1 MGSLVPF
8 PQKLRVVLIED
19 SPSTAAIIIEELS
32 RRQGYRVCH
41 YVNGEEF
48 FARYN
53 FRRSPDIFLVDSL
66 ICDREGNLLT
76 SGVEIVSRL
85 KARRKYAN
93 VPVIM
98 MSTAGDE
105 REPSFAQMVDSY
117 YYQQKISGLM
127 AGAADVI
134 YKPHG
139 LDTARDPA
147 SFPIAELVHKI
158 RVLTQSRIL
167 QQELRRANR
176 QLRRKNRE
184 LAALNRNYLNVL
196 SFVSHEFRNSLVIIG
211 GFLRRLSRSLDGGKE
226 RRDMD
231 TIIANCEFM
240 EDMID
245 RYLILSRIEMGRL
258 RLNPVAVDNFHEA
271 VIKPVLQRLW
281 KESKNIEFVE
291 DGGLKMAELGFV
303 ADTYLLQVVFSNL
316 FSNAI
321 KYGRPEVPVR
331 YGAWRDGDGFRF
343 HVWNAGMGIAAE
355 QLQRVFQKFHRLQDK
370 NIPEQKGIGLGL
382 YNVKQIVEL
391 HGGRIWVESDYGN
404 WVDFIFWL
412 PASPPEA

>member
-1 MGSLVPF
+1 MVSF
-8 PQKLRVVLIED
+8 PKKLNIVLIED
-19 SPSTAAIIIEELS
+19 SPSTAKIIIDELTS
-32 RRQGYRVCH
+32 KHGYQVTH
-41 YVNGEEF
+41 FPSGEDF
-48 FARYN
+48 FSRYN
-53 FRRSPDIFLVDSL
+53 FNRTPDIFLVDSL
-66 ICDREGNLLT
+66 LYDSDGHLLIN
-76 SGVEIVSRL
+76 GVEIVSRI
-85 KARRKYAN
+85 KARKKYEN

-98 MSTAGDE
+98 MSTTGDE

-117 YYQQKISGLM
+117 YYQQKINGLM

-139 LDTARDPA
+139 LDSARDPQ
-147 SFPIAELVHKI
+147 SFPIDELVHKI
-158 RVLTQSRIL
+158 RILSQSRIL

-211 GFLRRLSRSLDGGKE
+211 GFLRRLSRSISDGPE

-258 RLNPVAVDNFHEA
+258 RLNLVKVDNFHDA
-271 VIKPVLQRLW
+271 VIQPVLRRLW
-281 KESKNIEFVE
+281 KEAKTIEFVE
-291 DGGLKMAELGFV
+291 DGSLKMVELHCWV
-303 ADTYLLQVVFSNL
+303 DPYLLQVVFSNL
-316 FSNAI
+316 FNNAI
-321 KYGRPEVPVR
+321 KYGRSGVEVR
-331 YGAWRDGDGFRF
+331 YGAAREENGYRF
-343 HVWNAGMGIAAE
+343 HVWNEGMGIKPE
-355 QLQRVFQKFHRLQDK
+355 KLKRVFQKFHRLQDK

-391 HGGRIWVESDYGN
+391 HGGRIWVESDYGS

-412 PASPPEA
+412 PERPSVP